1 MVIHASFASILYRT
15 FGEGKKV
22 KKVFIL
28 DDSPEFVFLVQSLFK
43 LKGVELSS
51 EIEVEKAREILS
63 SDSFALLIID
73 YVLPTTNGLAFIEE
87 IRQLDAYRNTPIIL
101 LTAKKLEESEIQ
113 AVKKNG
119 VLFLQKP
126 IQPTEFYNKVCT
138 LLEG

>member
-1 MVIHASFASILYRT
+1 M
-15 FGEGKKV
+15 
-22 KKVFIL
+22 L